1 MSYLKNKELID
12 KLEKENTLLKFQC
25 IEKSTINNRWV
36 SMYDLINLFCVLT
49 GFTTKIHKNFD
60 LFEELFTEFLSECEQ
75 LKFYERYDY
84 FHLVE
89 IQGNSKQIF
98 TELCLDEDEES
109 KNDWECWNRYDWRD
123 KGISK
128 DHAFAFLSET
138 RCVELFSEFKIS
150 NADLLI
156 QEQEGHHTLVKLNDP
171 EITGEYLEDLYNKI
185 EKLTV
190 ISSLNNNHADLSL
203 SKTDEELI
211 EFNRTK
217 EALKRLEQKYT
228 EFRKTSGDMTNSPM
242 AKKAVSKLI
251 GALIRKSFPNL
262 TREKGLST
270 HGLIEAVARESGVD
284 PSVVSKWIE
293 IAQYYETK

>member
-12 KLEKENTLLKFQC
+12 KLEKENTLLNFQC
-25 IEKSTINNRWV
+25 IEKSTINNRWI

-49 GFTTKIHKNFD
+49 GFSTKIHKNFD
-60 LFEELFTEFLSECEQ
+60 NFEYLFTEFLSECEE

-84 FHLVE
+84 FHLLE
-89 IQGNSKQIF
+89 IKESPEQIF
-98 TELCLDEDEES
+98 TELCSYEDEES
-109 KNDWECWNRYDWRD
+109 KNDWECWNRFDWRD

-128 DHAFAFLSET
+128 DYAFAFLSET
-138 RCVELFSEFKIS
+138 KCVELFSEFKIS

-156 QEQEGHHTLVKLNDP
+156 QEQEKYFTLVKLNEP
-171 EITGEYLEDLYNKI
+171 EITGEYLEDLHNKI
-185 EKLTV
+185 ENLTV
-190 ISSLNNNHADLSL
+190 ISSLNSNSADISL
-203 SKTDEELI
+203 SKNDEELI

-217 EALKRLEQKYT
+217 EALKRLQNKYD
-228 EFRKTSGDMTNSPM
+228 ELKKTNGDISNSPM

-251 GALIRKSFPNL
+251 SALIKKAYP
-262 TREKGLST
+262 TMTKEKGLNT
-270 HGLIEAVARESGVD
+270 HGLIEAVARESSVD